1 MINLHRTSVGK
12 AFWHYTLPS
21 IAALMVSGTYQIVDG
36 IFVGHFIGADGL
48 AAISLAWP
56 FVGVLLAFGMM
67 IGMGA
72 GAHTSLK
79 MGAGETSSAINYLI
93 HGLLLLVAV
102 GLPLGIA
109 LHFLSPMFLH
119 FQGATDG
126 AYLQGADYLYWMMAG
141 APIVLGSI
149 ALPLLVRNAGAPR
162 LATLAMG
169 IGAISNIAL
178 DALFI
183 GYFRFGL
190 QGAAIATLL
199 GELISVAIC
208 LNYLLSRRSQLP
220 ISKQAFHWQSKAV
233 FDILKTGLSSML
245 MYLYISF
252 SIVLHNMLLLKHGQA
267 IHVAAYSIAGY
278 LLTFYYLMAE
288 GTAGGMQP
296 LTSFYYGA
304 NLKQRV
310 KVTFKIASAF
320 TLGSGIFLVLAIQWS
335 PSFFAQFFIAQGDEA
350 LLSTT
355 TWAMRLFL
363 CAMFLDG
370 FLILTATWFQSLGL
384 GNKATFITMSNM
396 MIQIPFLL
404 VLPHF
409 FGLNGVWLA
418 VPLSNICLSLLVG
431 FMLYRQWKKLGHQPD
446 SLVIP

>member
-1 MINLHRTSVGK
+1 
-12 AFWHYTLPS
+12 
-21 IAALMVSGTYQIVDG
+21 
-36 IFVGHFIGADGL
+36 
-48 AAISLAWP
+48 
-56 FVGVLLAFGMM
+56 
-67 IGMGA
+67 
-72 GAHTSLK
+72 
-79 MGAGETSSAINYLI
+79 
-93 HGLLLLVAV
+93 
-102 GLPLGIA
+102 
-109 LHFLSPMFLH
+109 
-119 FQGATDG
+119 
-126 AYLQGADYLYWMMAG
+126 
-141 APIVLGSI
+141 
-149 ALPLLVRNAGAPR
+149 
-162 LATLAMG
+162 
-169 IGAISNIAL
+169 
-178 DALFI
+178 
-183 GYFRFGL
+183 
-190 QGAAIATLL
+190 
-199 GELISVAIC
+199 
-208 LNYLLSRRSQLP
+208 
-220 ISKQAFHWQSKAV
+220 
-233 FDILKTGLSSML
+233 
-245 MYLYISF
+245 
-252 SIVLHNMLLLKHGQA
+252 
-267 IHVAAYSIAGY
+267 
-278 LLTFYYLMAE
+278 MAE

-310 KVTFKIASAF
+310 KATFKIASAF

-446 SLVIP
+446 SLVIPSEPLIT

>member
-1 MINLHRTSVGK
+1 MINLQRTSVGK

-56 FVGVLLAFGMM
+56 LQGILLAVGMM

-72 GAHTSLK
+72 GAHASLK
-79 MGAGETSSAINYLI
+79 MGAGETSQAINYLI
-93 HGLLLLVAV
+93 HGLLLLVGV
-102 GLPLGIA
+102 GLPLGVA
-109 LHFLSPMFLH
+109 LHIISPTFLL
-119 FQGATDG
+119 FQGATGG
-126 AYLQGADYLYWMMAG
+126 AYSQAADYLYLMMAG
-141 APIVLGSI
+141 APIVLSSI

-199 GELISVAIC
+199 GELISVVMC
-208 LNYLLSRRSQLP
+208 LHYLLSRRSQLP
-220 ISKQAFHWQSKAV
+220 ISKQAFNWQGKAII
-233 FDILKTGLSSML
+233 DIVNTGLSSML
-245 MYLYISF
+245 MYMYISF

-310 KVTFKIASAF
+310 KDTFKIAAGF
-320 TLGSGIFLVLAIQWS
+320 TLGSGVLLVLAIQWS
-335 PSFFAQFFIAQGDEA
+335 PGFFAQLFITQGDEA

-384 GNKATFITMSNM
+384 GNKASFITLSNM
-396 MIQIPFLL
+396 LIQVPFLL
-404 VLPHF
+404 ILPQL

-431 FMLYRQWKKLGHQPD
+431 FMLYRQWKKLF
-446 SLVIP
+446 

>member
-1 MINLHRTSVGK
+1 MINLQQSSVAK

-36 IFVGHFIGADGL
+36 IFVGHFIGGDGL

-67 IGMGA
+67 VGMGA

-79 MGAGETSSAINYLI
+79 MGAGQRLQANGYLM
-93 HGLLLLVAV
+93 HALLLLLVI
-102 GLPLGIA
+102 GLPLGLL
-109 LHFLSPMFLH
+109 LHFLSPNFLH
-119 FQGATDG
+119 
-126 AYLQGADYLYWMMAG
+126 LQGAEGGAYTQGTRYLYWMMIG
-141 APIVLGSI
+141 APVVLGSI

-162 LATLAMG
+162 LATIAMA
-169 IGAISNIAL
+169 IGALGNIAL

-183 GYFRFGL
+183 GYFQLGL
-190 QGAAIATLL
+190 QGAAFATLL
-199 GELISVAIC
+199 GELSSVMIC
-208 LNYLLSRRSQLP
+208 LSYLLSRRSHLP
-220 ISKQAFHWQSKAV
+220 LSWSTFSWKIQPII
-233 FDILKTGLSSML
+233 DILKTGLSSML

-252 SIVLHNMLLLKHGQA
+252 SIVLHNMLLLHYGQA

-278 LLTFYYLMAE
+278 LITFYYLMAE

-296 LTSFYYGA
+296 LSSFYYGA
-304 NLKQRV
+304 NLKNRV
-310 KVTFKIASAF
+310 KASYKIACLF
-320 TLGSGIFLVLAIQWS
+320 TLGSGILFVLAIQWS
-335 PSFFAQFFIAQGDEA
+335 PEFFAQFFIAQDDQT

-396 MIQIPFLL
+396 LIQIPFLL
-404 VLPHF
+404 VLPKF
-409 FGLNGVWLA
+409 WGLNGVWLA
-418 VPLSNICLSLLVG
+418 VPLSNICLSLVVSY
-431 FMLYRQWKKLGHQPD
+431 MLLKQWQALDHSTQEQ
-446 SLVIP
+446 